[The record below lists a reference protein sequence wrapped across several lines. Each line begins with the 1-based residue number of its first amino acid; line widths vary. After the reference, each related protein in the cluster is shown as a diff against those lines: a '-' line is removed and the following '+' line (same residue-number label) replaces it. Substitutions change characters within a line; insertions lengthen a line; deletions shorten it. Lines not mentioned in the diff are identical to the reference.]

1 MMLDHGIML
10 TFGIRADWSHWVCN
24 GRKQFE
30 DHDVGV
36 VVAAASRVFITE
48 EDTGRW
54 AHHH

>member
-1 MMLDHGIML
+1 
-10 TFGIRADWSHWVCN
+10 VCN

-30 DHDVGV
+30 DRDVGV

-54 AHHH
+54 AHRH